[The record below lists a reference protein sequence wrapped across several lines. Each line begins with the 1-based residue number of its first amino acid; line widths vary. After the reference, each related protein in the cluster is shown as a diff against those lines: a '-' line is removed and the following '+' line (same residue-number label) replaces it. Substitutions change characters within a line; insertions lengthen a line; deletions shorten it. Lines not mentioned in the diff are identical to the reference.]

1 MTRFY
6 ESQTRFTLVLIL
18 SMLLGACGLDNGAK
32 SDVDKEVNHVEGN
45 GAKSADDK
53 MPLSSTK
60 ENAHIYLGTGSV
72 QGVYFPIG
80 GVICRLLNRKTYVHR
95 IRCTLEST
103 GGSIYNLR
111 QLRENNFDVVFAQS
125 DWQYNA
131 YYGKSTFE
139 KEKPNPD
146 LRAVFALEADPLA
159 LIVQQDSDI
168 SEFNDL
174 KGRVVSFG
182 YARALQH
189 RIIGDLLEVKG
200 WTDKTFKSVRTMSDN
215 KQVSEL
221 CNSKVD
227 AILLLSSSLNDRL
240 SDLDE
245 SCKLKIV
252 PITGSEIDKVI
263 EQKPYYRKSV
273 IAKGD
278 YLDSSKDINSFG
290 LGATFVALESTSPKA
305 VYHVVKEVVE
315 NFNDFKSL
323 HPSLKR
329 LNKRELPYAGISIP
343 LHSGA
348 IRYYKEAG
356 LLK

>member
-1 MTRFY
+1 M
-6 ESQTRFTLVLIL
+6 SQRLIKIFVVTLTLFFLAGCELQNTTSNENIEEGTAVN
-18 SMLLGACGLDNGAK
+18 LGQKIQPSSAK
-32 SDVDKEVNHVEGN
+32 KTSHV
-45 GAKSADDK
+45 
-53 MPLSSTK
+53 
-60 ENAHIYLGTGSV
+60 YLGTGSV

-111 QLRENNFDVVFAQS
+111 QLRENNFDLVFAQS

-131 YYGKSTFE
+131 YYGKSTFA
-139 KEKPNPD
+139 KESPNPN

-168 SEFNDL
+168 TGFDDL
-174 KGRVVSFG
+174 QDRVVSFG

-189 RIIGDLLEVKG
+189 RIIDDFLDVKG
-200 WTDKTFKSVRTMSDN
+200 WTEKNFKKVRRMSDN

-221 CNSKVD
+221 CESEVD

-240 SDLDE
+240 KDLNE
-245 SCKLKIV
+245 GCKLKMI
-252 PITGSEIDKVI
+252 PITGDEVDKVI
-263 EQKPYYRKSV
+263 ERKPYYRKSV

-278 YLDSSKDINSFG
+278 YLDSSKDVASFG
-290 LGATFVALESTSPKA
+290 LGATFVAQEETSPKA
-305 VYHVVKEVVE
+305 IYHVVKEVVE

-323 HPSLKR
+323 HPSLKG
-329 LNKRELPYAGISIP
+329 LKKKELPYAGISIP
-343 LHSGA
+343 LHPGA

>member
-1 MTRFY
+1 MPKRRINVF
-6 ESQTRFTLVLIL
+6 FIVLIL
-18 SMLLGACGLDNGAK
+18 CFLIGCELQSPVAGENVDDVITEGQKIQTGSAK
-32 SDVDKEVNHVEGN
+32 KTSH
-45 GAKSADDK
+45 
-53 MPLSSTK
+53 L
-60 ENAHIYLGTGSV
+60 YLGTGSV

-111 QLRENNFDVVFAQS
+111 QLRENNFDLVFAQS

-131 YYGKSTFE
+131 YFGKSTFE
-139 KEKPNPD
+139 KESPNPD

-159 LIVQQDSDI
+159 LIVQQN
-168 SEFNDL
+168 SEIAEFDGL
-174 KGRVVSFG
+174 QDRVVSFG

-189 RIIGDLLEVKG
+189 RIIDDLLEVKG
-200 WTDKTFKSVRTMSDN
+200 WTEKNFKQVRRMSDN
-215 KQVSEL
+215 KQVAEL
-221 CNSKVD
+221 CASNVD

-240 SDLDE
+240 QDLDE
-245 SCKLKIV
+245 SCKLKII
-252 PITGSEIDKVI
+252 PIAGDEVDQVI

-278 YLDSSKDINSFG
+278 YLDSPNDVASFG
-290 LGATFVALESTSPKA
+290 LGATFVAQYQTSPKA
-305 VYHVVKEVVE
+305 IYHVVKEVVE

-323 HPSLKR
+323 HPSLKS
-329 LNKRELPYAGISIP
+329 LNKKELPYAGISIP
-343 LHSGA
+343 LHPGA